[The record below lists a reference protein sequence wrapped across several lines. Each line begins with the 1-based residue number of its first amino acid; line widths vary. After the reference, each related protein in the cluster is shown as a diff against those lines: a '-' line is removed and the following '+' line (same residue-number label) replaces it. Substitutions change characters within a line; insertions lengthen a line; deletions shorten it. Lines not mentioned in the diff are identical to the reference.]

1 MDGKWLEK
9 IKKIRR
15 DQWVMLLLAGVLAA
29 VVFVPSEKTEEPEPA
44 SGTAET
50 SRETLS
56 GSLDAAQMESRL
68 ERILRR
74 MEGAG
79 EVLVMITQ
87 KDSGEKIVEK
97 DVSAASRT
105 TQEQDGGGTSRSTVE
120 QENQESTVY
129 GADGGDDS
137 PYVTR
142 ELAPQVEGVLVLAE
156 GADDANV
163 KKEITDAV
171 MALFGLEAHKIKVVK
186 MNERRG

>member
-105 TQEQDGGGTSRSTVE
+105 TQE
-120 QENQESTVY
+120 
-129 GADGGDDS
+129 
-137 PYVTR
+137 
-142 ELAPQVEGVLVLAE
+142 
-156 GADDANV
+156 
-163 KKEITDAV
+163 
-171 MALFGLEAHKIKVVK
+171 
-186 MNERRG
+186 